1 MPNDGSL
8 DALPLSPCT
17 DGSLGFG
24 PEYLGTAP
32 FKALDTSAAD
42 VAIERTAALG
52 ESKKDDETKSEEQD
66 DNVSDSDEEEEKKGG
81 EQEVKAEEIVATAAN
96 ITIEDTVV
104 EETAEECEVP
114 QDVEEGNKEGVEE
127 EDEGEQAAEQKE
139 VRVEQAVPVME
150 DFVEV
155 AAALDVS
162 SLFSETPSEESVAP
176 TRAAVLKSTQKPT
189 EEPMASGIPN
199 RPVLSGMPTHGQTRG
214 LSAASLALKKKQ
226 AAENAAATL
235 KAMAVEI
242 PETDSITNRIKMFG
256 GASPNRSLGSRKCN
270 VRDMVQKFKDVE
282 DRNQDVIAH
291 VEKGHNSAEPQGVC
305 SAYSLST
312 ASRPLRS
319 TPRRKMSHELN
330 ENEARQML
338 RSAVTRR
345 DVDERVG
352 VIQESVQSVRNAKS
366 LFERMARVE

>member
-24 PEYLGTAP
+24 PEYLGTTS
-32 FKALDTSAAD
+32 FKSLDTVTTD
-42 VAIERTAALG
+42 VAIEKTAAIG
-52 ESKKDDETKSEEQD
+52 ESKKDAETKSQEQD
-66 DNVSDSDEEEEKKGG
+66 DEVRNKDEKEETKGG
-81 EQEVKAEEIVATAAN
+81 EQEVEVEEIVATAAN
-96 ITIEDTVV
+96 ITREDSVLEDIT
-104 EETAEECEVP
+104 EECED
-114 QDVEEGNKEGVEE
+114 QEEENKEDIEGEDKAEQAEE
-127 EDEGEQAAEQKE
+127 QETVRLEQAA
-139 VRVEQAVPVME
+139 PVID
-150 DFVEV
+150 DFVEI
-155 AAALDVS
+155 AATLDVS
-162 SLFSETPSEESVAP
+162 TLFSEEPASEKPVAP
-176 TRAAVLKSTQKPT
+176 TRAAVLKSTRTST

-199 RPVLSGMPTHGQTRG
+199 RPVRSGMPTHAQARG

-226 AAENAAATL
+226 AAENAAAAL

-256 GASPNRSLGSRKCN
+256 GANSNRALGSKKLN

-282 DRNQDVIAH
+282 DRNQDMIAH
-291 VEKGHNSAEPQGVC
+291 VEKGHNSAEPRGVC

-330 ENEARQML
+330 EEEARQVL
-338 RSAVTRR
+338 KSAVTRR
-345 DVDERVG
+345 DADERLG

-366 LFERMARVE
+366 LFENMARGE

>member
-32 FKALDTSAAD
+32 FKALDTPAAD

-66 DNVSDSDEEEEKKGG
+66 DNVNDKDEEEEKKGG
-81 EQEVKAEEIVATAAN
+81 EQEVKAEEIVATVAN
-96 ITIEDTVV
+96 ITLEDTVV
-104 EETAEECEVP
+104 EEATEACEAQ
-114 QDVEEGNKEGVEE
+114 QDVEEENKEGVEE
-127 EDEGEQAAEQKE
+127 EHEGEQAAEQKE
-139 VRVEQAVPVME
+139 VRVEQTVPVIE

-176 TRAAVLKSTQKPT
+176 TRAAVLKLTQKPT
-189 EEPMASGIPN
+189 DEPMASGIPN

-235 KAMAVEI
+235 KAMAVEL

-366 LFERMARVE
+366 LFERMALIE